1 MFAREPGAT
10 VRRAAVAGSFYPS
23 NGKELKAAVDALLT
37 QADTAGQ
44 AGLVGVIAPHAGYI
58 YSGPIAGN
66 AFAPLAS
73 STTVFERV
81 LLIGPAHYVPVSGV
95 AAPSSAAFATPLG
108 NVNVDQRA
116 IAALVEAE
124 LVGID
129 DRAHEPEHSLEV
141 ELPFLQRMLGLFSL
155 IPLLAVDPPPERVA
169 AIIDAVLDDRTFLVI
184 STDLSHYLDDAS
196 AKQRD
201 VATAEAI
208 ERLAFDRL
216 GPYDACGYAALNG
229 ALYAADCRQWRIERL
244 DLRNSGD
251 TSGDRSRVVGYGAWA
266 LSAAPAPW
274 RVGVS
279 AARALPASPAPPMQ
293 ARPATPRR
301 V

>member
-10 VRRAAVAGSFYPS
+10 VRPAAVAGSFYPS
-23 NGKELKAAVDALLT
+23 NGKELRAAVDALLT
-37 QADTAGQ
+37 QAEKAGRLS
-44 AGLVGVIAPHAGYI
+44 LVGVIAPHAGYI

-73 STTVFERV
+73 SATVFERV
-81 LLIGPAHYVPVSGV
+81 LLIGPAHYVPVRGV

-108 NVNVDQRA
+108 NVDVDQRA

-124 LVGID
+124 LVSID

-141 ELPFLQRMLGLFSL
+141 ELPFLQRVLGHFSL
-155 IPLLAVDPPPERVA
+155 IPLLVGDAPPEQVA
-169 AIIDAVLDDRTFLVI
+169 TIIDAVLDERTFLVI
-184 STDLSHYLDDAS
+184 STDLSHYLNYASAQERDDAT
-196 AKQRD
+196 AK
-201 VATAEAI
+201 AI

-229 ALYAADCRQWRIERL
+229 ALYAARRRQWSIERL

-251 TSGDRSRVVGYGAWA
+251 TSGDRNRVVGYGAWA
-266 LSAAPAPW
+266 LSAAPA
-274 RVGVS
+274 
-279 AARALPASPAPPMQ
+279 A
-293 ARPATPRR
+293 
-301 V
+301 